1 MGEGR
6 YQVILSRRSLRDL
19 EEIVRYIAADS
30 PQAADRFGQR
40 LIREAEAIGPH
51 PFAGSVVREF
61 DDPLIRERI
70 HRSYRI
76 VYRVDE
82 QRELVVVSRFW
93 HAARGT
99 PEFTANED

>member
-6 YQVILSRRSLRDL
+6 FKVILSPHSLRDL
-19 EEIVRYIAADS
+19 EEIVRYIAADN
-30 PQAADRFGQR
+30 PAAADRFGQR
-40 LIREAEAIGPH
+40 LINEAEAAGTH
-51 PFAGSVVREF
+51 PLAGRVVPEF
-61 DDPLIRERI
+61 DEAAIRERI

-82 QRELVVVSRFW
+82 SRQIVVVSRFW

-99 PEFTANED
+99 PDLPTDGE

>member
-6 YQVILSRRSLRDL
+6 FRVILAPQSLRDL

-40 LIREAEAIGPH
+40 LISEAEAIGPH
-51 PFAGSVVREF
+51 PFAGRIVPEF
-61 DDPLIRERI
+61 NDPLIRERI

-82 QRELVVVSRFW
+82 QSQMVVVSRFW

-99 PEFTANED
+99 PEFGVSGE